1 MKKIL
6 FFGLAFTLITLAASA
21 QTGPGKDRV
30 EGFRKTEKK
39 GPITRGEKFKL
50 HKNKRDYDR
59 MERRFKRDGHMSR
72 MEKRKLHHKKQQN
85 RHDRFRFKHNHRK
98 RVS

>member
-39 GPITRGEKFKL
+39 GQITRGEKFKL

-85 RHDRFRFKHNHRK
+85 RHDMFRFKHNHRK

>member
-6 FFGLAFTLITLAASA
+6 FFGLAFTLVTLAASA

-39 GPITRGEKFKL
+39 GQFTRGEKFKL

-59 MERRFKRDGHMSR
+59 MERRFKRDGHMSH

-85 RHDRFRFKHNHRK
+85 RHDRFRFKHNLRK
-98 RVS
+98 RAS